1 MMTRPTVLLLTATVD
16 PGAYAAEI
24 ARRDLEVRK
33 SDYRNALR
41 YFMRLPDARLSG
53 VVLCENSGADLS
65 FLDADALRR
74 ETGRPLE
81 IIGFDGNRR
90 PEGLHY
96 GYSELGVVDHACRN
110 SRLLAQSE
118 RFFKVTG
125 RLTFERLSALMDHL
139 PEDRR
144 FAADFRRA
152 YSREGGAP
160 LRARTELMLF
170 AKDFYLE
177 HFFERRDEMIAP
189 PLVLEEFVARV
200 IAPLRGRRGEGGLTL
215 RWPIECPASGHAA
228 RDDSAYDSTP
238 IRAKRRLR
246 ALARVA
252 APWLWI

>member
-1 MMTRPTVLLLTATVD
+1 MMIRPTVLLLTATVD

-41 YFMRLPDARLSG
+41 FFMRLPDARISG
-53 VVLCENSGADLS
+53 VVFCENSGADLA
-65 FLDADALRR
+65 FLDADALRS

-96 GYSELGVVDHACRN
+96 GYSELGIVDHACRS

-152 YSREGGAP
+152 YSKEGGAP

-189 PLVLEEFVARV
+189 SLMLEEFFARL
-200 IAPLRGRRGEGGLTL
+200 IAPLRGRGEEDGLTL

-228 RDDSAYDSTP
+228 RDNSDYDSAP